1 MSVKLS
7 ATELRA
13 LGQSLAGPV
22 AKDILMRSNKVRNKA
37 LRLAPVDQGRLRQSI
52 TVEVRAEGGT
62 IVGRVGTNVK
72 YAMWVH
78 EGTGIYAGRGYIT
91 PKSAKALRWPVKNQS
106 GQGRRRFR
114 AGKTANYAYAKR
126 VKGMKGRPFLRDALD
141 AAGGR
146 SRIVL

>member
-7 ATELRA
+7 ASELRA

-91 PKSAKALRWPVKNQS
+91 PKNAKVLRWPVKNQS
-106 GQGRRRFR
+106 GQGRRRYK

-141 AAGGR
+141 AAGGP